1 MKRVRLAAIL
11 GAALLAL
18 MLLAA
23 CEGPAFG
30 GSDEESM
37 LSASEDFAAAEPAFA
52 AIKQESGP
60 STADTIDR
68 QIIREARIN
77 IEVEDVETVFARVG
91 DIARASGGFVADSS
105 IYAGPRDGRGAAA
118 RAESAYLR
126 LRIPAD
132 NLDNVRTRV
141 AEMAETVLS
150 QDSNSQDVTMQVAD
164 YEARLRN
171 LRATER
177 QYLELL
183 TEADDVE
190 DVVLVTDRLSGTRGE
205 IERIDAQLTALAS
218 LVDLSTLYVDI
229 QRVIDPEE
237 EDVRGP
243 LDAAREGWDTSWRFL
258 EAILETSLAVIA
270 FSWWLLPPLGLVLLI
285 VYLRR
290 RSRSDS
296 G

>member
-1 MKRVRLAAIL
+1 
-11 GAALLAL
+11 
-18 MLLAA
+18 
-23 CEGPAFG
+23 
-30 GSDEESM
+30 
-37 LSASEDFAAAEPAFA
+37 
-52 AIKQESGP
+52 
-60 STADTIDR
+60 
-68 QIIREARIN
+68 
-77 IEVEDVETVFARVG
+77 
-91 DIARASGGFVADSS
+91 
-105 IYAGPRDGRGAAA
+105 
-118 RAESAYLR
+118 
-126 LRIPAD
+126 
-132 NLDNVRTRV
+132 
-141 AEMAETVLS
+141 
-150 QDSNSQDVTMQVAD
+150 MQVAD

-183 TEADDVE
+183 AEADDVE

-243 LDAAREGWDTSWRFL
+243 LDAAREGWETSWRFL

-270 FSWWLLPPLGLVLLI
+270 FSWWLLPPLGLVVLI
-285 VYLRR
+285 VYRRR
-290 RSRSDS
+290 RSRSDP